1 LQSFGRD
8 RSEQAK
14 DVLAFRFPK
23 LFQRINRQRTNRQ
36 VAGVAAALAPL
47 NLPSKQYL

>member
-14 DVLAFRFPK
+14 DLLAFRFPK

-36 VAGVAAALAPL
+36 AAALAPL